1 MSKLSVRNEYFTPV
15 KKRTSI
21 GHSSRSRPKNKS
33 KKLNFKKYNRQ
44 GKWVVAQDGERM
56 TETKTTTQASSDYQ
70 LRLLQEV
77 NKKISQQRNT
87 AHNRIAELELLVESQ
102 QREIQ
107 GLKATIEG
115 EKLFKEN
122 KKDK

>member
-1 MSKLSVRNEYFTPV
+1 
-15 KKRTSI
+15 
-21 GHSSRSRPKNKS
+21 
-33 KKLNFKKYNRQ
+33 
-44 GKWVVAQDGERM
+44 M

-70 LRLLQEV
+70 IRLLQEV

-87 AHNRIAELELLVESQ
+87 AHNKIAELELLIESQ

-107 GLKATIEG
+107 SLKATLEG

>member
-1 MSKLSVRNEYFTPV
+1 
-15 KKRTSI
+15 
-21 GHSSRSRPKNKS
+21 
-33 KKLNFKKYNRQ
+33 
-44 GKWVVAQDGERM
+44 M

-70 LRLLQEV
+70 IRLLQEV

-87 AHNRIAELELLVESQ
+87 AHNKIAELELLIESQ

-107 GLKATIEG
+107 SLKATIEG

-122 KKDK
+122 KKEK

>member
-1 MSKLSVRNEYFTPV
+1 M
-15 KKRTSI
+15 
-21 GHSSRSRPKNKS
+21 
-33 KKLNFKKYNRQ
+33 
-44 GKWVVAQDGERM
+44 VAQDGERM

-107 GLKATIEG
+107 SLKATLEG

-122 KKDK
+122 KKEK

>member
-1 MSKLSVRNEYFTPV
+1 
-15 KKRTSI
+15 
-21 GHSSRSRPKNKS
+21 
-33 KKLNFKKYNRQ
+33 
-44 GKWVVAQDGERM
+44 M

-70 LRLLQEV
+70 FRLLQEV

-87 AHNRIAELELLVESQ
+87 AHNKIAELELLIESQ

-107 GLKATIEG
+107 SLKATLEG

-122 KKDK
+122 KKEK

>member
-1 MSKLSVRNEYFTPV
+1 MAIKQDNTYFTPV

-21 GHSSRSRPKNKS
+21 GNSSRSRPKNKS
-33 KKLNFKKYNRQ
+33 KRLNFKKYNRQ

-70 LRLLQEV
+70 FRLLQEV

-107 GLKATIEG
+107 SLKATIEG

>member
-1 MSKLSVRNEYFTPV
+1 MAIKQDNTYFTPV

-21 GHSSRSRPKNKS
+21 GNSSRSRPKNKS
-33 KKLNFKKYNRQ
+33 KRLNFKKYNRQ

>member
-1 MSKLSVRNEYFTPV
+1 
-15 KKRTSI
+15 
-21 GHSSRSRPKNKS
+21 
-33 KKLNFKKYNRQ
+33 
-44 GKWVVAQDGERM
+44 VVALNGERM
-56 TETKTTTQASSDYQ
+56 TKTETTTQASTDYQ
-70 LRLLQEV
+70 IRLLQEV

-87 AHNRIAELELLVESQ
+87 AHNKIAELELLIESQ

-107 GLKATIEG
+107 SLKATLEG

>member
-1 MSKLSVRNEYFTPV
+1 
-15 KKRTSI
+15 
-21 GHSSRSRPKNKS
+21 
-33 KKLNFKKYNRQ
+33 
-44 GKWVVAQDGERM
+44 VVAQDGERM

-70 LRLLQEV
+70 FRLLQEV

-107 GLKATIEG
+107 SLKATIEG

-122 KKDK
+122 KKEK

>member
-1 MSKLSVRNEYFTPV
+1 M
-15 KKRTSI
+15 
-21 GHSSRSRPKNKS
+21 
-33 KKLNFKKYNRQ
+33 
-44 GKWVVAQDGERM
+44 VAQDGERM

>member
-1 MSKLSVRNEYFTPV
+1 MSKLSVNNTYFTPV

-33 KKLNFKKYNRQ
+33 KRANFKKYNRQ
-44 GKWVVAQDGERM
+44 GKWVVALNGERM
-56 TETKTTTQASSDYQ
+56 TETKTTTQTSSDYQ
-70 LRLLQEV
+70 IKLLQEV

-87 AHNRIAELELLVESQ
+87 AHNRIAELELLIESQ

-107 GLKATIEG
+107 SLKATLEG

-122 KKDK
+122 KKEK

>member
-1 MSKLSVRNEYFTPV
+1 M
-15 KKRTSI
+15 
-21 GHSSRSRPKNKS
+21 
-33 KKLNFKKYNRQ
+33 
-44 GKWVVAQDGERM
+44 VAQDGERM
-56 TETKTTTQASSDYQ
+56 TETKTTTQTSNDYQ

-87 AHNRIAELELLVESQ
+87 AHNRIAELELLIESQ

-107 GLKATIEG
+107 SLKATLEG

-122 KKDK
+122 KKEK

>member
-1 MSKLSVRNEYFTPV
+1 
-15 KKRTSI
+15 
-21 GHSSRSRPKNKS
+21 
-33 KKLNFKKYNRQ
+33 
-44 GKWVVAQDGERM
+44 M

-70 LRLLQEV
+70 FRLLQEV

-87 AHNRIAELELLVESQ
+87 AHNRIAELELLIESQ

-107 GLKATIEG
+107 SLKATLEG

-122 KKDK
+122 KKEK

>member
-1 MSKLSVRNEYFTPV
+1 M
-15 KKRTSI
+15 
-21 GHSSRSRPKNKS
+21 
-33 KKLNFKKYNRQ
+33 
-44 GKWVVAQDGERM
+44 VAQDGERM

-87 AHNRIAELELLVESQ
+87 AHNRIAELELLVEAQ

>member
-1 MSKLSVRNEYFTPV
+1 MVA
-15 KKRTSI
+15 
-21 GHSSRSRPKNKS
+21 
-33 KKLNFKKYNRQ
+33 LN
-44 GKWVVAQDGERM
+44 GERM

-70 LRLLQEV
+70 IRLLQEV

-87 AHNRIAELELLVESQ
+87 AHNKIAELELLIESQ

-107 GLKATIEG
+107 SLKATLEG

-122 KKDK
+122 KKEK

>member
-1 MSKLSVRNEYFTPV
+1 
-15 KKRTSI
+15 
-21 GHSSRSRPKNKS
+21 
-33 KKLNFKKYNRQ
+33 
-44 GKWVVAQDGERM
+44 VVAQDGERM

-70 LRLLQEV
+70 FRLLQEV

-107 GLKATIEG
+107 SLKATIEG

>member
-21 GHSSRSRPKNKS
+21 GHSSRSKPKNKS
-33 KKLNFKKYNRQ
+33 KRLNFKKYNRQ
-44 GKWVVAQDGERM
+44 GKGVVALNGERM
-56 TETKTTTQASSDYQ
+56 TETKTTTQTSSDYQ
-70 LRLLQEV
+70 IKLLQEV

-87 AHNRIAELELLVESQ
+87 AHNRIAELELLIESQ

-107 GLKATIEG
+107 SLKATLEG

-122 KKDK
+122 KKEK

>member
-1 MSKLSVRNEYFTPV
+1 
-15 KKRTSI
+15 
-21 GHSSRSRPKNKS
+21 
-33 KKLNFKKYNRQ
+33 
-44 GKWVVAQDGERM
+44 M

-70 LRLLQEV
+70 IRLLQEV

-87 AHNRIAELELLVESQ
+87 AHNRIAELELLIESQ

-107 GLKATIEG
+107 SLKATLEG

-122 KKDK
+122 KKEK

>member
-1 MSKLSVRNEYFTPV
+1 M
-15 KKRTSI
+15 
-21 GHSSRSRPKNKS
+21 
-33 KKLNFKKYNRQ
+33 
-44 GKWVVAQDGERM
+44 VAQDGERM

-70 LRLLQEV
+70 FRLLQEV

-107 GLKATIEG
+107 SLKATIEG

>member
-1 MSKLSVRNEYFTPV
+1 
-15 KKRTSI
+15 
-21 GHSSRSRPKNKS
+21 
-33 KKLNFKKYNRQ
+33 
-44 GKWVVAQDGERM
+44 M

-70 LRLLQEV
+70 IKLLQEV

-87 AHNRIAELELLVESQ
+87 AHNRIAELELLIESQ

-107 GLKATIEG
+107 SLKATIEG

-122 KKDK
+122 KKEK

>member
-1 MSKLSVRNEYFTPV
+1 MSKLSVNNTYFTPV

-33 KKLNFKKYNRQ
+33 KRANFKKYNRQ
-44 GKWVVAQDGERM
+44 GKWVVALNGERM

-70 LRLLQEV
+70 IRLLQEV
-77 NKKISQQRNT
+77 NKKISQQR
-87 AHNRIAELELLVESQ
+87 
-102 QREIQ
+102 EIQ
-107 GLKATIEG
+107 SLKATLEC

-122 KKDK
+122 KKEK

>member
-1 MSKLSVRNEYFTPV
+1 MSKLSVNNTYFTPV

-33 KKLNFKKYNRQ
+33 KRANFKKYNRQ
-44 GKWVVAQDGERM
+44 GKWVVALNGERM

-70 LRLLQEV
+70 IRLLQEV

-87 AHNRIAELELLVESQ
+87 AHNKIAELELLIESQ

-107 GLKATIEG
+107 SLKATLEG

-122 KKDK
+122 KKEK

>member
-1 MSKLSVRNEYFTPV
+1 M
-15 KKRTSI
+15 
-21 GHSSRSRPKNKS
+21 
-33 KKLNFKKYNRQ
+33 
-44 GKWVVAQDGERM
+44 VAQDGERM

-70 LRLLQEV
+70 FRLLQEV

-87 AHNRIAELELLVESQ
+87 AHNRIAELELLIESQ

-107 GLKATIEG
+107 SLKATIEG

-122 KKDK
+122 KKEK